1 MMHFQNAYPVLVLRN
16 FFVQE
21 TLFRKMMAL
30 YRKFSF
36 CDPICFFLS
45 LNNPSQV
52 QYTSIREFSAS
63 SILLNLEIWRKVM
76 IREIFQL

>member
-1 MMHFQNAYPVLVLRN
+1 
-16 FFVQE
+16 
-21 TLFRKMMAL
+21 MAL

-76 IREIFQL
+76 TREIFQFQKITSQTCPQQLPLQAQDMMSSI